1 MEMTGERLI
10 TASRE
15 KVWAALNDADVLRQ
29 SIEGCESLDKTS
41 ETEFVAK
48 VVAKLGP
55 VKAKFGGKVT
65 LSDLDPPN
73 GYTLT
78 GEGNGA
84 GAGFAK
90 GVATVKLTSEGD
102 DTRLTYNVKAD
113 VSGKLAQIGSRLI
126 EGSAKKMA
134 DDFFNKF
141 SANVGGGAAPEASA
155 SSGASSS
162 SSASAKSGAPAKTR
176 EVAADW
182 WMEPGWMAA
191 GGVLAASITIWIGY
205 FIGRSTARADAKRR

>member
-10 TASRE
+10 QASRE
-15 KVWAALNDADVLRQ
+15 TVWAGLNDPEVLRR
-29 SIEGCESLDKTS
+29 SIEGCESLEKRSD
-41 ETEFVAK
+41 TELTAK
-48 VVAKLGP
+48 VVARLGP

-90 GVATVKLTSEGD
+90 GVAKVRLADEAGA
-102 DTRLTYNVKAD
+102 TRLTYEVHAD
-113 VSGKLAQIGSRLI
+113 VSGKIAQIGSRLI

-134 DDFFNKF
+134 GDFFDRF
-141 SANVGGGAAPEASA
+141 SAEV
-155 SSGASSS
+155 
-162 SSASAKSGAPAKTR
+162 SGAPLA
-176 EVAADW
+176 EVKAARAAQAAPVGAAAQGAQPW
-182 WMEPGWMAA
+182 WREPGWVAA
-191 GGVLAASITIWIGY
+191 GGVLAASVSIWVGF
-205 FIGRSTARADAKRR
+205 FIGRSTARADRRW

>member
-10 TASRE
+10 SASRDT
-15 KVWAALNDADVLRQ
+15 VWAGLNDPEILRR
-29 SIEGCESLDKTS
+29 SIEGCETLDKLS
-41 ETEFVAK
+41 DTELTAK

-78 GEGNGA
+78 GEGAGA

-90 GVATVKLTSEGD
+90 GVAKVKLTEENGG
-102 DTRLTYNVKAD
+102 TRLTYEVNAD
-113 VSGKLAQIGSRLI
+113 VGGKIAQIGSRLI

-134 DDFFNKF
+134 GDFFNRF
-141 SANVGGGAAPEASA
+141 SAEV
-155 SSGASSS
+155 
-162 SSASAKSGAPAKTR
+162 SGAPLAEIKAARVAQPATAGLAVGGPGA
-176 EVAADW
+176 VAAPW
-182 WMEPGWMAA
+182 WREPGWVAA
-191 GGVLAASITIWIGY
+191 GGVFFASASMWVGF
-205 FIGRSTARADAKRR
+205 FIGRRTARTDRRLQERC

>member
-10 TASRE
+10 SASRE
-15 KVWAALNDADVLRQ
+15 RVWAGLNDPEVLKT
-29 SIEGCESLDKTS
+29 SIEGCESLEKRSD
-41 ETEFVAK
+41 TELTAK
-48 VVAKLGP
+48 VVARLGP

-90 GVATVKLTSEGD
+90 GVAKVRLAEENGF
-102 DTRLTYNVKAD
+102 TRLTYEVHAD
-113 VSGKLAQIGSRLI
+113 VSGKIAQIGSRLI

-134 DDFFNKF
+134 GDFFDRF
-141 SANVGGGAAPEASA
+141 SAEVSGAPLAEVKAARTPQPSTGVGGAA
-155 SSGASSS
+155 
-162 SSASAKSGAPAKTR
+162 
-176 EVAADW
+176 AAQPW
-182 WMEPGWMAA
+182 WREPGWVAA
-191 GGVLAASITIWIGY
+191 GGVLAASIAMWAGF
-205 FIGRSTARADAKRR
+205 FIGRATARTDRGL

>member
-1 MEMTGERLI
+1 MELTGDRLI
-10 TASRE
+10 SAPRE
-15 KVWAALNDADVLRQ
+15 KVWAALNDPEILRQ
-29 SIEGCESLDKTS
+29 SIEGCESLEKTS
-41 ETEFVAK
+41 DTEFTAK

-65 LSDLDPPN
+65 LSNLDPPN

-90 GVATVKLTSEGD
+90 GAASVSLTSEGD
-102 DTRLTYNVKAD
+102 NTRLSYKVKAE

-126 EGSAKKMA
+126 EGSAKKMS
-134 DDFFNKF
+134 DDFFNRF
-141 SANVGGGAAPEASA
+141 SQVV
-155 SSGASSS
+155 
-162 SSASAKSGAPAKTR
+162 SGAPALEASPTQ
-176 EVAADW
+176 AAASGAKPAGARPAAQDW

-191 GGVLAASITIWIGY
+191 GGVLAASVAMWAGY
-205 FIGRSTARADAKRR
+205 FIGRSSARADARRR

>member
-10 TASRE
+10 SASRE
-15 KVWAALNDADVLRQ
+15 TVWAGLNDPEVLRK
-29 SIEGCESLDKTS
+29 SIEGCETLDKLS
-41 ETEFVAK
+41 DTELTAK

-90 GVATVKLTSEGD
+90 GVAKVRLAEETGG
-102 DTRLTYNVKAD
+102 TRLTYEVHAD
-113 VSGKLAQIGSRLI
+113 VSGKIAQIGTRLI

-134 DDFFNKF
+134 GDFFDRF
-141 SANVGGGAAPEASA
+141 SSEV
-155 SSGASSS
+155 
-162 SSASAKSGAPAKTR
+162 SGAPLAEVKAARIAQPAAGASIAAGAPWWR
-176 EVAADW
+176 EA
-182 WMEPGWMAA
+182 GWVAA
-191 GGVLAASITIWIGY
+191 GGVFAASASMWVGF
-205 FIGRSTARADAKRR
+205 FIGRRTARADRRL